1 MRSMGRVLL
10 HVTSWSFLT
19 GALGVS
25 ITPAAQAAEP
35 APPPASQTITAG
47 WFGLPP
53 PGPASDQV
61 LDFSHLDLPMI
72 PAPSVRDA
80 PELEG
85 HKVHQYVEDVVK
97 FSYDSRD
104 AGDRTWGRLAG
115 TRWAEATVDYVAR
128 QFKEGGIKEVAK
140 IEVPFRG
147 PEQVATDWH
156 LKLVGTPEFG
166 AGSADVE
173 LKSAFPM
180 SQAAEGGAGPAI
192 DGDHPPR
199 ATIAVTAPVVY
210 LGAASPADIATR
222 EIKGKIAVVRVE
234 PAPALFYSNTIRL
247 SQQLVTAGAA
257 SVIVIYD
264 SPGNMQVHFGSC
276 KNAPCFTVGGE
287 DGEFLMTVIA
297 KAAAAHVLDKL
308 QLSLSQT
315 IDTTPQAHAYML
327 VAKVPGRRSDEN
339 LVLSAHAD
347 AWFSGANDNAS
358 GVAGLIA
365 LAKHYA
371 KGPKPQHDMYFLLS
385 PGHHSPTGVTQR
397 FVDLYPAIPRSNIL
411 TINLEHI
418 GQQGVYKSY
427 FNPRGMGP
435 AISKYGNPSS
445 VYVPVNWD
453 SPGREISGAPM
464 TPTLKRVLAEAAAR
478 TEFTATARITGGA
491 VAELAPLVAAGAT
504 GLQDV
509 ETSIWYHTSGDTP
522 ATVAP
527 ESLQRVLL
535 FYKDV
540 LDHMDRL
547 SRSLVREGLQ

>member
-1 MRSMGRVLL
+1 VRSINWVLL
-10 HVTSWSFLT
+10 NVTSWSLLT
-19 GALGVS
+19 GALS
-25 ITPAAQAAEP
+25 IMVIPSAKAEEPTPAP
-35 APPPASQTITAG
+35 SSPTSTTG
-47 WFGLPP
+47 WFNLPL
-53 PGPASDQV
+53 PGPATDQV

-72 PAPSVRDA
+72 AAPSVLGA

-85 HKVHQYVEDVVK
+85 HKVHQYLEDIVK

-115 TRWAEATVDYVAR
+115 TRWAEATVDYVTR
-128 QFKEGGIKEVAK
+128 QFRESGIKEVTK

-147 PEQVATDWH
+147 PEQLATDWH
-156 LKLVGTPEFG
+156 LTLVGEPEFG
-166 AGSADVE
+166 VDSADVE

-199 ATIAVTAPVVY
+199 VTLAVTAPVVY
-210 LGAASPADIATR
+210 IGAASAADIATK
-222 EIKGKIAVVRVE
+222 EIKGKIVVMRVE
-234 PAPALFYSNTIRL
+234 PAPALFYSTGVHL
-247 SQQLVTAGAA
+247 SQQLVNAGAA

-276 KNAPCFTVGGE
+276 KNVPCFTVGGE

-308 QLSLSQT
+308 RLSLSQT
-315 IDTTPQAHAYML
+315 IETTPKAHGYML
-327 VAKVPGRRSDEN
+327 VARVPGRRSDEN
-339 LVLSAHAD
+339 LVLSAHSD

-358 GVAGLIA
+358 GVAALIA
-365 LAKHYA
+365 LANHYA
-371 KGPKPQHDMYFLLS
+371 KGPRPQHDMYFLLS
-385 PGHHSPTGVTQR
+385 PGHHSPTGAAQR
-397 FVDLYPAIPRSNIL
+397 FVELYPAIPRTNIL

-435 AISKYGNPSS
+435 TMSKYGNFSY

-464 TPTLKRVLAEAAAR
+464 TPTLKRVLAEAASR
-478 TEFTATARITGGA
+478 TQFTGPARITGGA
-491 VAELAPLVAAGAT
+491 VAELAPMVAAGAT

-522 ATVAP
+522 STVAP

-540 LDHMDRL
+540 LDHLDKL
-547 SRSLVREGLQ
+547 SRSQVREGLQ